1 MRSILDVVSKAPYR
15 AKIIVVVLLWS
26 RLRRDGARCVRA
38 ALRPFESLGRVF
50 RLLHSSVDRSHS
62 CSVARDHVWR
72 RLLSRGQVWGR
83 KESHGQG
90 RGHGP
95 DPPRASVRRRPVF
108 DHCCPL
114 LEDPS
119 FRPPVDV
126 CGLRRVKRA
135 PNEGRPQ
142 VDNPDEK
149 RASYPVP
156 RARYISESI
165 SKKGGA
171 GGDGR
176 IIHWTRRGGERPLV
190 SLPHGAQTRQAQK
203 EKKERFAC
211 SKKRMGTLRTFSG
224 QAQHR
229 RS

>member
-15 AKIIVVVLLWS
+15 AKIIVVVLLRS

-90 RGHGP
+90 CGHGP
-95 DPPRASVRRRPVF
+95 DPPRASVRRRPAF

-142 VDNPDEK
+142 LDPDEK
-149 RASYPVP
+149 TASYPSP
-156 RARYISESI
+156 ARYISESI
-165 SKKGGA
+165 SK
-171 GGDGR
+171 
-176 IIHWTRRGGERPLV
+176 TRGEIN
-190 SLPHGAQTRQAQK
+190 
-203 EKKERFAC
+203 E
-211 SKKRMGTLRTFSG
+211 
-224 QAQHR
+224 
-229 RS
+229 

>member
-72 RLLSRGQVWGR
+72 RLLSRGQVWDR

-95 DPPRASVRRRPVF
+95 DPPRASVRRRPAF

-149 RASYPVP
+149 NGILPVA
-156 RARYISESI
+156 ARVTSRNRFQ
-165 SKKGGA
+165 KKEGA
-171 GGDGR
+171 GGSER

-203 EKKERFAC
+203 EKKESFCVFKAEDGH
-211 SKKRMGTLRTFSG
+211 SP
-224 QAQHR
+224 HV
-229 RS
+229 